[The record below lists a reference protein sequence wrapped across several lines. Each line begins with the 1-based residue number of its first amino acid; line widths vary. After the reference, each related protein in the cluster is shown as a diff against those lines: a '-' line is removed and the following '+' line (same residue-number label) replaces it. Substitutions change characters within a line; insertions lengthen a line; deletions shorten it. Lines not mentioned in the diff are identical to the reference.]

1 MTRPFTLTR
10 LRKPRGES
18 LPDHSHGAAQL
29 TFAASGMVQ
38 VRTEDG
44 VWLVPPQL
52 AAWIPAGAPHRLDIL
67 TDADLWMIF
76 WEPSAMACWMPGAF
90 PSRAFVSRVSPLLRS
105 LLDAATAADPVSE
118 RVELMVR
125 LILHELTATEE
136 APTFLPLPTGA
147 EARRVADLALADHR
161 NELDLDT
168 LARRAATS
176 VRTASRR
183 FPEET
188 GMTLKTW
195 RQRARILWAMTQLG
209 QGQPIARVA
218 RDAGFAST
226 AAFSHAFRQ
235 VTTVTPSAFLE
246 SP

>member
-52 AAWIPAGAPHRLDIL
+52 AAWIPPGAPHRLDIL

-76 WEPSAMACWMPGAF
+76 WEPSAMACWMPGTF
-90 PSRAFVSRVSPLLRS
+90 PARAFVSRVSPLLRS
-105 LLDAATAADPVSE
+105 LLDAATAADPASE

-136 APTFLPLPTGA
+136 APTFLPRPTSA
-147 EARRVADLALADHR
+147 EARRVADLALADRR
-161 NELDLDT
+161 NELDST
-168 LARRAATS
+168 LCAARRPLSARPAGGF
-176 VRTASRR
+176 RR
-183 FPEET
+183 RP
-188 GMTLKTW
+188 G
-195 RQRARILWAMTQLG
+195 
-209 QGQPIARVA
+209 
-218 RDAGFAST
+218 
-226 AAFSHAFRQ
+226 
-235 VTTVTPSAFLE
+235 
-246 SP
+246 